1 MLREAIR
8 RELRADPPALL
19 PRPVFLFPSSR
30 ETEGVDFKGHLVPFP
45 SLPVA
50 LCTQVKAKVRSA
62 EMPWELL
69 KHVLKEAFFTPFP
82 RTGIKMSWLKVKEPQ

>member
-1 MLREAIR
+1 MREAIR

-19 PRPVFLFPSSR
+19 PRSVFLFPSSR

-50 LCTQVKAKVRSA
+50 LCTQAKAKVRSA
-62 EMPWELL
+62 ETPWELW
-69 KHVLKEAFFTPFP
+69 KQVFKEPFP